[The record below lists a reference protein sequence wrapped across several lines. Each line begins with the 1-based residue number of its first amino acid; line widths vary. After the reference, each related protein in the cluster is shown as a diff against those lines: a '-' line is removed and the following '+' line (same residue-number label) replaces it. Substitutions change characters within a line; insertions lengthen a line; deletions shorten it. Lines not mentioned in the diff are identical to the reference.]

1 MTRIW
6 PGVVSRLRLGR
17 ERSHRGH
24 WGLIHWG
31 LVGLGKGRPGNLSG
45 ILGKR
50 GDNWILGLLHKDT
63 ALHEEAR
70 WSLARHCGGWTC
82 VPFEC

>member
-17 ERSHRGH
+17 EGFHRGH
-24 WGLIHWG
+24 WGLIKW
-31 LVGLGKGRPGNLSG
+31 VWLGIGWPGNLSG
-45 ILGKR
+45 ILGQG
-50 GDNWILGLLHKDT
+50 GDNRIHGLLHKDA

-70 WSLARHCGGWTC
+70 WSLARHCGRWT
-82 VPFEC
+82 

>member
-24 WGLIHWG
+24 WGLKKWG
-31 LVGLGKGRPGNLSG
+31 RVGLGKRRPGNLSG
-45 ILGKR
+45 ILGQ
-50 GDNWILGLLHKDT
+50 
-63 ALHEEAR
+63 
-70 WSLARHCGGWTC
+70 
-82 VPFEC
+82 